1 MYLVELTPAEIWIG
15 IAIFTIIIVAI
26 RIESRRV
33 ERKNAKEWEDIL
45 KKKDEEVAQ
54 FKEFFAQYKKE
65 HPEIWDE
72 DGNLRGS
79 TKTVRGSDD

>member
-15 IAIFTIIIVAI
+15 IAIFAIIIVAI

-65 HPEIWDE
+65 HPEIWDK
-72 DGNLRGS
+72 DGNLHGS
-79 TKTVRGSDD
+79 PKTKD